1 MKVGDLVRPSKLAL
15 QALCPERRDGYGFGT
30 FGMVRK
36 LADLDYASTKW
47 PTYEVYW
54 FDADSGKKVSWET
67 KDALEMMG

>member
-36 LADLDYASTKW
+36 LADLDYASPS
-47 PTYEVYW
+47 PTYEVYR
-54 FDADSGKKVSWET
+54 FDAYSGKKVSWET